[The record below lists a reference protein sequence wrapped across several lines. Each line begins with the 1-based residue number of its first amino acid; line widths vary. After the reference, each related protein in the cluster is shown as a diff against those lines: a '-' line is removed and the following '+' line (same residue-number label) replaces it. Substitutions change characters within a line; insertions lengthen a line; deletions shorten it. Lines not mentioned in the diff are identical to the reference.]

1 VLINGLNKQAR
12 TREAKRLLLKLF
24 YDESIPNGITYD
36 TLIESC
42 SDIEFKSV
50 VALIKGFCMKG
61 LMNEA
66 DQVFESMIKR
76 NQKPNEAVY
85 NVIIH
90 GHCRDGNVHKA
101 HKLYKE
107 MVDFGFIPH
116 TVTIIA
122 LVKALYSEGMDEQLN
137 LVIRDI
143 LRSCKLSDAELSKA
157 LVQINHKEGNIDA
170 VFNLL
175 TEMAKDGFLPSGAAP
190 ANAGQ

>member
-1 VLINGLNKQAR
+1 
-12 TREAKRLLLKLF
+12 
-24 YDESIPNGITYD
+24 
-36 TLIESC
+36 
-42 SDIEFKSV
+42 
-50 VALIKGFCMKG
+50 
-61 LMNEA
+61 
-66 DQVFESMIKR
+66 
-76 NQKPNEAVY
+76 
-85 NVIIH
+85 
-90 GHCRDGNVHKA
+90 
-101 HKLYKE
+101 
-107 MVDFGFIPH
+107 
-116 TVTIIA
+116 VTIIA

>member
-1 VLINGLNKQAR
+1 
-12 TREAKRLLLKLF
+12 
-24 YDESIPNGITYD
+24 
-36 TLIESC
+36 
-42 SDIEFKSV
+42 
-50 VALIKGFCMKG
+50 
-61 LMNEA
+61 
-66 DQVFESMIKR
+66 
-76 NQKPNEAVY
+76 
-85 NVIIH
+85 
-90 GHCRDGNVHKA
+90 
-101 HKLYKE
+101 